1 MRLSVDGYTVCS
13 RSLARQSDLMLSA
26 GQEVTLLQKTGLCFH
41 LGREKS
47 CTIWSALCRKMPAN
61 SRAFF
66 KMNLF
71 FVSLIFAGM
80 GVLHIPPLPQF
91 FLPRHPRNELRCQG
105 PPSVWGGGGAK
116 DRDQREVWRER
127 WRAASPWGERDRR
140 AMTRAV
146 MRPLSFSLMFNH
158 EPVGAD
164 PRLRHFAFH

>member
-1 MRLSVDGYTVCS
+1 
-13 RSLARQSDLMLSA
+13 
-26 GQEVTLLQKTGLCFH
+26 
-41 LGREKS
+41 
-47 CTIWSALCRKMPAN
+47 MPAN

-105 PPSVWGGGGAK
+105 PPSGWGGGGAK

-127 WRAASPWGERDRR
+127 DGERRHLGGR
-140 AMTRAV
+140 EIGERWREPWCV
-146 MRPLSFSLMFNH
+146 PSPSPLCLIMSPLVLILASDTLHFIKGLTFVCNSPLDVVLTPSGWSYH
-158 EPVGAD
+158 HTKLETPVDLFWSGVE
-164 PRLRHFAFH
+164 